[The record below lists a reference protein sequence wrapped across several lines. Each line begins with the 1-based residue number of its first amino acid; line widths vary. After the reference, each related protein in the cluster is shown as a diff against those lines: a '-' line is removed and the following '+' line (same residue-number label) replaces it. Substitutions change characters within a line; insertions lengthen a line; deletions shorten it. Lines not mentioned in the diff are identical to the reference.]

1 MSAYIIT
8 YYSESTSD
16 TCIRRRTLPAEVVR
30 EGRRGRSGHM
40 HSRNGDVHSPSDRS
54 QSRIYLQTQV
64 PAHWEAAVRG
74 RLKRRTFLCLVQDG
88 VGKLQGKVESHG
100 CFTWFN
106 IPQQSDM
113 QATELTGMS
122 YRLQSRLHPGDASYL
137 FRLARFS
144 GLQVVKQFTCRQFQ
158 ILMMWCDVSR
168 CRHDARDLCASPARE
183 HCG

>member
-64 PAHWEAAVRG
+64 PAHWEAA
-74 RLKRRTFLCLVQDG
+74 DG

-113 QATELTGMS
+113 QATELTGTTLGIYARPQPAS
-122 YRLQSRLHPGDASYL
+122 TAGKQAPGWLPNHTCWTTASTSPICRNESCRR
-137 FRLARFS
+137 FRTLKRFS
-144 GLQVVKQFTCRQFQ
+144 PE
-158 ILMMWCDVSR
+158 SR
-168 CRHDARDLCASPARE
+168 V
-183 HCG
+183 GG